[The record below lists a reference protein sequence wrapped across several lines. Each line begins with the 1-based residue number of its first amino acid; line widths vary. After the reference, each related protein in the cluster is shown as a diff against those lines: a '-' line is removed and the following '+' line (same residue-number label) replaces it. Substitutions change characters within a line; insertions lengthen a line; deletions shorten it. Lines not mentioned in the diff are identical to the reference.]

1 VSGSDRPDPPIGA
14 ALHRAV
20 DGGRRV
26 SVAAETA
33 ADAGGG
39 ITVAPTKLIL
49 DVDTGTDDAVAL
61 MFAALHPDLELV
73 AATTVNGNVP
83 VELCTE
89 NTLRVFDVIGANVPV
104 YEGARRPM
112 LRPDFPVSSKE
123 ARASGIHGEY
133 LDLPPARS
141 AKQRERAVD
150 FLIDTYMSPAG
161 PDIVLV
167 PVGPLTNI
175 ALAMAVE
182 PRIVERIP
190 RMIIMGGGHEIG
202 NVTPAAEFNIWADPE
217 AAKVVLTSGVQNLT
231 LVPLDATHKAL
242 VTLDDC
248 RRLRALGTPA
258 GAAAATVVERRIA
271 GYEVTQPMALPNSAP
286 VHDVLCV
293 AAIVDPAVI
302 TTYPFHADVETT
314 GELTVGRTVI
324 DTHRRRG
331 LEPNAHVA
339 LDADGETFV
348 RLMMET
354 FARTL
359 PGSAG

>member
-1 VSGSDRPDPPIGA
+1 V
-14 ALHRAV
+14 
-20 DGGRRV
+20 
-26 SVAAETA
+26 
-33 ADAGGG
+33 
-39 ITVAPTKLIL
+39 PTKLIL

-89 NTLRVFDVIGANVPV
+89 NSLRVFDFIGAKVPV

-112 LRPDFPVSSKE
+112 LRPDFPVPRQ
-123 ARASGIHGEY
+123 ARPESGIHGEY

-141 AKQRERAVD
+141 KKQQERAVD
-150 FLIDTYMSPAG
+150 FLVDTYMSSAG
-161 PDIVLV
+161 PEIVLV

-175 ALAMAVE
+175 ALAISLE

-190 RMIIMGGGHEIG
+190 RMIIMGGGHEVG

-217 AAKVVLTSGVQNLT
+217 AAKVVLNSGVQNLT

-242 VTLDDC
+242 ITLDDC
-248 RRLRALGTPA
+248 RRLRELGTPA
-258 GAAAATVVERRIA
+258 GEAAARVIERRIT
-271 GYEVTQPMALPNSAP
+271 GYNDYQPMALPDAAP
-286 VHDVLCV
+286 VHDALCV
-293 AAIVDPAVI
+293 AAIVDPTILA
-302 TTYPFHADVETT
+302 TSPFHADVETT
-314 GELTVGRTVI
+314 GELTMGRTVI

-331 LEPNAHVA
+331 MEPNADVA
-339 LDADGETFV
+339 LDADGEQFV
-348 RLMMET
+348 RLLMET
-354 FARTL
+354 LARTL